1 MAFMFEN
8 LAVYQKAIDFTEQV
22 VTLTGSFP
30 RGFYFLADQLN
41 RASLSIATG

>member
-8 LAVYQKAIDFTEQV
+8 PEVYQNAIDLADQILIAT
-22 VTLTGSFP
+22 SKFP

-41 RASLSIATG
+41 